1 MKGKLFLI
9 PCPIATGDD
18 ARATLS
24 PQVLEAVKECKI
36 FLVEELRTARRF
48 ISSLKLGITIEELE
62 FFQLNKKTKF
72 EQLFNFMMEHIDEP
86 LGVISEA
93 GCPAVADPGSLA
105 VEVAHQL
112 KMKVVPLVGP
122 SSILLAL
129 MASGFN
135 GQSFA
140 FQGYLP
146 IDRKAR
152 ENKLRQLEKQALT
165 SRQTQLFMDTPY
177 RNNHVLESIISACSP
192 DTNLCVAMD
201 VTGQAEYI
209 KTQTIG
215 KWRRQ
220 KIDLN
225 KKPVIFALHV

>member
-9 PCPIATGDD
+9 PCPIAKTND
-18 ARATLS
+18 ARETLS
-24 PQVLEAVKECKI
+24 PQVLEAIKSCDL
-36 FLVEELRTARRF
+36 FLVEELRTARRY
-48 ISSLKLGITIEELE
+48 ISSLKLGLVIEELE

-72 EQLFNFMMEHIDEP
+72 EQLFEFMMNHTDKQ

-122 SSILLAL
+122 SSILLTL

-152 ENKLRQLEKQALT
+152 ESKLKQLEKNALT
-165 SRQTQLFMDTPY
+165 LRQTQLFMDTPY
-177 RNNHVLESIISACSP
+177 RNNHVLESIISSCSP
-192 DTNLCVAMD
+192 DTKLCVAMD
-201 VTGQAEYI
+201 VTGESEYI
-209 KTQTIG
+209 KTQSIG
-215 KWRRQ
+215 KWKHQ

-225 KKPVIFALHV
+225 KKPVIFALHI